1 MNVDWL
7 IIGAGYTGCVLAERI
22 ATQLDRKVLLVDRRD
37 HVGGN
42 AYDFHNEHGILV
54 HQYGPH
60 IFHTNSKKVWDYLSM
75 FTEWRPYYH
84 HVLGVIEGKKIP
96 IPFNLNSIREIF
108 PPAYAEKLEARLL
121 ECYPYGA
128 KVPVLKLLESTDSEL
143 KTLAK
148 YVYDYVFYNYTVKQ
162 WELKPEELDPLVTG
176 RVPIVIS
183 RDNRY
188 FQDTYQSMPSLG
200 YSAMFRRML
209 SHRNI
214 RILLN
219 TDYKELAGAVKFN
232 RMVYTGPIDSFFDY
246 MYGPLPYRSLRFE
259 FRTLDQEWF
268 QEVGTV
274 NYPNEHDFTRITEQK
289 YLTGQR
295 LPKTTITVE
304 YPQRHEPGVNDPYYP
319 IPREDNREAY
329 NKYLDEV
336 RKLGGS
342 VLLAGRLADYKYY
355 NMDQAAAR
363 ALKLFEDEIAGK

>member
-22 ATQLDRKVLLVDRRD
+22 ASQLDRKVLLVDRRD

-60 IFHTNSKKVWDYLSM
+60 IFHTNSKKVWDYLST

-96 IPFNLNSIREIF
+96 VPFNLNSIREIF

-128 KVPVLKLLESTDSEL
+128 KVPVLKLLESTDGEL

-209 SHRNI
+209 AHRNI

-219 TDYKELAGAVKFN
+219 TDYKEIAGAVKFN

-295 LPKTTITVE
+295 LAKTTITVE

-336 RKLGGS
+336 KKLGGS